1 MLQVDDLGALLTKL
15 AVSDPDAP
23 RAEHPFTPTK
33 GPSAEDR
40 PESENHEPAMELS
53 QLPQTVTR
61 SLAAQKHREQ
71 YTQKYK
77 TGLELDACLTAYVER

>member
-33 GPSAEDR
+33 GAAEDR
-40 PESENHEPAMELS
+40 AEKSEHHEPATELS

-61 SLAAQKHREQ
+61 SLAAQKHRDQ

-77 TGLELDACLTAYVER
+77 TGLELVEYMLA